1 MRLLYGRSEF
11 VCNAVPYLLCTP
23 VRFTSTPFHSF
34 IYIFGPILRYAADI
48 SSSPEVL
55 FSPPFHFFFFTSKM
69 YNLMHRRWSHPPYYV
84 PVHLSNQRFDEMQS
98 ADASLMQRTK
108 VYRIRL
114 HTMHL
119 RLYIFDVKK
128 KMEEGF
134 RGAYAGACSG
144 GWDQRRCKNRCKED
158 KRGVIK

>member
-1 MRLLYGRSEF
+1 MYLWNEMVGVKKCTQVVHTCTVLRIFFTQWSLSHLRCVPPKGFAERTQVVHTSGEEDVKKGRTL
-11 VCNAVPYLLCTP
+11 P
-23 VRFTSTPFHSF
+23 PFHSF
-34 IYIFGPILRYAADI
+34 GAYA
-48 SSSPEVL
+48 
-55 FSPPFHFFFFTSKM
+55 
-69 YNLMHRRWSHPPYYV
+69 
-84 PVHLSNQRFDEMQS
+84 
-98 ADASLMQRTK
+98 K

-144 GWDQRRCKNRCKED
+144 GWDQVLLCTK
-158 KRGVIK
+158 